1 MPFNSTQQAK
11 LDAAQQRL
19 DAAKSEY
26 NRLVELYNEQT
37 AEITPCYN
45 DPVPDATAASTW
57 FNAFSKGPCKGA
69 GSCQVAVCKGHVDNA
84 NGYIPQLKNAY
95 NQRAAAQTNYDQVFS
110 EVVAE
115 AQADPQ
121 FQLDQ
126 LEIEENADANRL
138 KQWFWIILLLLA
150 AAATF
155 IYFKW
160 FRKKKQA

>member
-1 MPFNSTQQAK
+1 MPLTSPK
-11 LDAAQQRL
+11 LDAAQKQL

-26 NRLVELYNEQT
+26 NKLVTFYNLQT
-37 AEITPCYN
+37 GEIAPCYN
-45 DPVPDATAASTW
+45 DPVPDAQAASTW
-57 FNAFSKGPCKGA
+57 FNAFRKGPCNSL
-69 GSCQVAVCKGHVDNA
+69 GSCQSSVCKKHVDIV
-84 NGYIPQLKNAY
+84 NGAIPQLKNTY
-95 NQRAAAQTNYDQVFS
+95 NQRAAAQANYDQVFA
-110 EVVAE
+110 EVTAE

-160 FRKKKQA
+160 FRKKKTA